1 MKLKR
6 SINSFQVLPDVSSR
20 EEEEIKSAVLKES
33 KSNASKVEQDK
44 SKLKPTLVILKNGQF
59 FLKENLI

>member
-6 SINSFQVLPDVSSR
+6 SISSFQVLPDASSR
-20 EEEEIKSAVLKES
+20 EEEEIKSTVLKES
-33 KSNASKVEQDK
+33 ESNASEVEQDK
-44 SKLKPTLVILKNGQF
+44 SKLKPTLVVLKNRQF